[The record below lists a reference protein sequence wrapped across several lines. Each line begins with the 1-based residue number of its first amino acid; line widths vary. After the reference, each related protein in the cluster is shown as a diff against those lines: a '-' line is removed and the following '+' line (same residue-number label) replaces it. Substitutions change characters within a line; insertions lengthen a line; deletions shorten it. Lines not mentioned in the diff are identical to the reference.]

1 MDIILAD
8 FPFTGCMVD
17 GLPCLEYP
25 LSLLNGINIFRS
37 DFFAAQVLF
46 KPGKGILNSLQ
57 VSKDQL
63 GVDRPDI

>member
-1 MDIILAD
+1 
-8 FPFTGCMVD
+8 MVD
-17 GLPCLEYP
+17 GLPCLKYS

-46 KPGKGILNSLQ
+46 KPRDGILNSLQ
-57 VSKDQL
+57 ISKDQL